1 MINGKIKKAM
11 IFDFMTPAFTIDWIS
26 TFDGTSN
33 TRLVDLDKYD
43 IVPKKE
49 WVEKRVAE
57 LQRAKQR
64 AVEYYDREI
73 EKLESGVQKEGD

>member
-11 IFDFMTPAFTIDWIS
+11 IFDFMTIDWIS

-43 IVPKKE
+43 VVPKKE